1 MTGSRNDS
9 GATRGPNCTRL
20 VWSARY
26 ASETMHSSESS
37 SGGSGMVKWSE
48 RYNPEKPLASAMA
61 TQRLQSGHV
70 NPVWPSTEIDA
81 SIIRAP
87 PVVRFLPIV
96 AKGRLSAHYTA
107 KQNSTSS
114 WHSSEEG

>member
-48 RYNPEKPLASAMA
+48 RYNPEKPLASAIA
-61 TQRLQSGHV
+61 TQRLQRGHV
-70 NPVWPSTEIDA
+70 NPVWPSTEIDT
-81 SIIRAP
+81 SIITVPPRRA
-87 PVVRFLPIV
+87 VIVDCSEVSKYILPNP
-96 AKGRLSAHYTA
+96 RCDH
-107 KQNSTSS
+107 
-114 WHSSEEG
+114 